1 MQFWMLSLQYVNGSH
16 VLFFLYTSLVNNK
29 KNVEFEAFETT
40 IVGVI
45 KD

>member
-29 KNVEFEAFETT
+29 KMLEFEAFEAA
-40 IVGVI
+40 IVGLI